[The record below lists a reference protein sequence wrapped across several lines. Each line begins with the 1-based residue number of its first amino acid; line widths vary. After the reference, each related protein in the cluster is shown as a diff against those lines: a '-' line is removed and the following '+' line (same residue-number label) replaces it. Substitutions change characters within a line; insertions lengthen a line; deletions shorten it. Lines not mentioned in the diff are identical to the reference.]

1 MYTIIVGNGSLKNY
15 KPLKEE
21 AKKAD
26 CIICADGGAK
36 HLQKI
41 SLLPDILIGDFDSIG
56 NALLEY
62 YTEQKVH
69 IIRYPKNKDFTDTE
83 LAIQVAL
90 EKGAKQISFFAVMGN
105 RLDHSLSSLY
115 LLKPLIEKNIF
126 AKISNDTSEVFLTK
140 DMIEIEKG
148 DYTILS
154 LLALSEKV
162 TGIQT
167 EGLAYP
173 LKGETLLQGSSLGI
187 SNVFTQKKAGIS
199 IQSGLLIIIK
209 TKEEVDEI

>member
-1 MYTIIVGNGSLKNY
+1 MYTIIIGNGSLKNY
-15 KPLKEE
+15 HALKKE
-21 AKKAD
+21 AKKAAL
-26 CIICADGGAK
+26 IICADGGAK

-41 SLLPDILIGDFDSIG
+41 SLLPHILIGDFDSIDST
-56 NALLEY
+56 LLEY

-83 LAIQVAL
+83 LAIQFAL

-105 RLDHSLSSLY
+105 RLDHSLSALY

-126 AKISNDTSEVFLTK
+126 AKIINDTSEVFLIK
-140 DMIEIEKG
+140 DTIEIEK
-148 DYTILS
+148 DDFTILS
-154 LLALSEKV
+154 LLALSETV

-173 LKGETLLQGSSLGI
+173 LKGETLFQGSSLGI
-187 SNVFTQKKAGIS
+187 SNEFTQKKASIS
-199 IQSGLLIIIK
+199 IQSGFLIVIK